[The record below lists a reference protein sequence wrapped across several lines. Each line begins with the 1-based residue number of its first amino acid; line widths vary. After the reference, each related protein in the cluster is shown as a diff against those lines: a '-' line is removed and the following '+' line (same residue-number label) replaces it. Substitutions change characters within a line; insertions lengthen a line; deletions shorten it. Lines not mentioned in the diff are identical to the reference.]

1 MPAPDLIRL
10 FALPFQRAGIDC
22 MIVGSVAAMYYGIPR
37 LTLDI
42 DFAAILPKA
51 DLLRLPTLFPEPD
64 YYCPPVEILQIES
77 RRPTHGH
84 FNLIHIPQNLKA
96 DIYLSADHPMQHWAM
111 ARCRPLEIAGETIQI
126 APPEYIIIHKL
137 GFWKEGGSEK
147 HLHDIRGMLEVS
159 GPHID
164 QRIITTRAAA
174 YGLTDY
180 WQRCLTQPT

>member
-10 FALPFQRAGIDC
+10 FALPLQRAGIDC
-22 MIVGSVAAMYYGIPR
+22 MVVGSVAAMYYGIPR

-42 DFAAILPKA
+42 DFATILPKA
-51 DLLRLPTLFPEPD
+51 DLLRLPALFPEPD

-96 DIYLSADHPMQHWAM
+96 DIYLSADHPMQNWAM
-111 ARCRPLEIAGETIQI
+111 ARRRPLEIAGETIHI

-159 GPHID
+159 GANID
-164 QRIITTRAAA
+164 QRLVTTRADA
-174 YGLTDY
+174 YGLSDY
-180 WQRCLTQPT
+180 WQRCQS